1 MNMKKLL
8 LFVALFAAT
17 TVFATPITKDE
28 AAVVCRNF
36 LAQKVVNG
44 QIASADFQYLKTEYW
59 ENMPVYHIFKLSET
73 GFVTI
78 AASDHFEP
86 VIGYSFESDYMP
98 NPASTFIME
107 AYSRWIVECEKEN
120 ISYKGVADKWQRYLS
135 DDFTAEPTR
144 PTTVG
149 PLLSTKWNQGT
160 YFNTLCPWDIRSYED
175 QHVYTG
181 CVATAMAQIMNYHG
195 HPYTGLLGTS
205 YIPEP
210 YGRLTVY
217 FRDYHYNYSANPNTP
232 TGYSNEM
239 AKLIYHCGVA
249 VQMGYTPF
257 GSGAHSVSA
266 MEALARYFKYDSAWL
281 CSRAL
286 YDGIEQWHAAMKVDL
301 NCLRP
306 LYYSANDGQDG
317 HAFVLDGYDE
327 DGKFH
332 INWGW
337 GGSYDGYFVVVDNY
351 VEDNEQNPGHTM
363 GYILDSDCGRLVYP
377 ITNAPGVCSGHQ
389 RNTASSGT
397 IRSGEPTKLYAA
409 DADCSWMLA
418 APEVSRYILTFDRL
432 ETEEGVDVVT
442 IYNGPTVESGVAG
455 TYSGTTLPTGEIT
468 INADSVLVTFTSNG
482 ENQMHGFQISYI
494 TIGAGQYCQ
503 FSQDITSEGVYEI
516 TDGSEEANYRNN
528 SVCNWN
534 IKPSGMR
541 HCYFSFPML
550 RFGEG
555 DFIEIYNATT
565 TPNTL
570 LYRFDNRNYPAQDV
584 LKLTYGKLKVRFV
597 ADNWDV
603 NDGFKMTA
611 QPVTAVNDYSGVTNL
626 SVFPNPSS
634 DRLNISFITNEVSS
648 IECKI
653 LDMTGKLLYSKHIEA
668 DGGMVEESV
677 NVSDFAT
684 GIYFLRIETAK
695 GTTVE
700 KFVKE

>member
-1 MNMKKLL
+1 MKKLL

-17 TVFATPITKDE
+17 TVFATSITKDE

-36 LAQKVVNG
+36 LAQKVANG
-44 QIASADFQYLKTEYW
+44 QIATSDFQYYKTEYW
-59 ENMPVYHIFKLSET
+59 ENVPVYHIFRLSET

-78 AASDHFEP
+78 SASDHFEP
-86 VIGYSFESDYMP
+86 VISYSFESDYMP

-107 AYSRWIVECEKEN
+107 AYSRWIVECEKYDV
-120 ISYKGVADKWQRYLS
+120 SYKGVEEKWQHYLS

-144 PTTVG
+144 ADVVG
-149 PLLSTKWNQGT
+149 PLLTTKWNQGM
-160 YFNTLCPWDIRSYED
+160 YFNTLCPWDGRSYDD

-181 CVATAMAQIMNYHG
+181 CVATAMSQIMNYHG
-195 HPYTGLLGTS
+195 HPYTGLLGSS

-217 FRDYHYNYSANPNTP
+217 FRDQHYNYGAMPNVP
-232 TGYSNEM
+232 TGYANEM

-266 MEALARYFKYDSAWL
+266 MEALSRFFKYDSAWL

-286 YDGIEQWHAAMKVDL
+286 YDEVEEWHAAMKVDL

-306 LYYSANDGQDG
+306 LYYSANDGQNG

-337 GGSYDGYFVVVDNY
+337 GGNSDGYYVVVDNY
-351 VEDNEQNPGHTM
+351 QQDDELNPGHNM
-363 GYILDSDCGRLVYP
+363 GYILDADCGRLVYP
-377 ITNAPGVCSGHQ
+377 ITDAPGVCMGHQ

-397 IRSGEPTKLYAA
+397 INSGEPTKLYAA

-418 APEVSRYILTFDRL
+418 APEVSRYILKFDRL
-432 ETEEGVDVVT
+432 ETEEGADIVT

-455 TYSGTTLPTGEIT
+455 TYSGTTVPDGEIT

-482 ENQMHGFQISYI
+482 ENQMHGFQISYS
-494 TIGAGQYCQ
+494 TLGAGQYCTATA
-503 FSQDITSEGVYEI
+503 SITEEGVFNI
-516 TDGSEEANYRNN
+516 TDGSEDANYRNN
-528 SVCNWN
+528 TVCTWIIN
-534 IKPSGMR
+534 PSGMH
-541 HCYFSFPML
+541 HCYFSFPMIQL
-550 RFGEG
+550 GEG
-555 DFIEIYNATT
+555 DFIEIYDATT
-565 TPNTL
+565 SPSTL
-570 LYRFDNRNYPAQDV
+570 MCRYDNRNFPEQDV
-584 LKLTYGKLKVRFV
+584 LTMMKSKLKVRFV

-603 NDGFKMTA
+603 NDGFVMTV
-611 QPVTAVNDYSGVTNL
+611 QTVTAVNDYSGVTEL
-626 SVFPNPSS
+626 SVFPNPAS
-634 DRLNISFITNEVSS
+634 DRLNVSFMTEDASS
-648 IECKI
+648 IDCKI
-653 LDMTGKLLYSKHIEA
+653 LDMTGKMLYNKHIEA
-668 DGGMVEESV
+668 DGGLVEESF

-684 GIYFLRIETAK
+684 GIYFLRIETPK
-695 GTTVE
+695 GTTIE

>member
-1 MNMKKLL
+1 MKKLF
-8 LFVALFAAT
+8 LFIILCAVA

-36 LAQKVVNG
+36 LAQKMANG
-44 QIASADFQYLKTEYW
+44 QVANADFQYYKTEFW
-59 ENMPVYHIFKLSET
+59 DNMPVYHVFRLSGT

-86 VIGYSFESDYMP
+86 VISYSFESDYLP
-98 NPASTFIME
+98 NAASTFVME

-120 ISYKGVADKWQRYLS
+120 VSYNGVADKWQHYLS
-135 DDFTAEPTR
+135 EDFTAEPTR
-144 PTTVG
+144 GNSVG
-149 PLLSTKWNQGT
+149 PLLTTKWNQDI
-160 YFNTLCPWDIRSYED
+160 YFNTLCPWDMRGPD
-175 QHVYTG
+175 QHVLTG
-181 CVATAMAQIMNYHG
+181 CVATAMAQVLNYHG
-195 HPYTGLLGTS
+195 HPYTGALGTS

-210 YGRLTVY
+210 YGRITIY
-217 FRDYHYNYSANPNTP
+217 FRDYHYNYSANPNVP
-232 TGYSNEM
+232 SGYSNEM

-266 MEALARYFKYDSAWL
+266 VDALKRHFKYDSAWL
-281 CSRAL
+281 CPRAL
-286 YDGIEQWHAAMKVDL
+286 FDRLEEWHAALRVDL
-301 NCLRP
+301 DQLRP
-306 LYYSANDGQDG
+306 LYFSGDDGQNG

-337 GGSYDGYFVVVDNY
+337 GGNSDGYYVVVDNS
-351 VEDNEQNPGHTM
+351 VEEDSLNPGHHM
-363 GYILDSDCGRLVYP
+363 GYIYNTEAARLVYP
-377 ITNAPGVCSGHQ
+377 ITGAPGVCSGHQ

-418 APEVSRYILTFDRL
+418 APEVTRYNLTFDRL

-455 TYSGTTLPTGEIT
+455 TFSGTTRPTDLIS
-468 INADSVLVTFTSNG
+468 INADSVLVTFTSNS
-482 ENQMHGFQISYI
+482 ENQMHGFQISYN
-494 TIGAGQYCQ
+494 TIGVGQYCAAT
-503 FSQDITSEGVYEI
+503 QDITSEGVFEI
-516 TDGSEEANYRNN
+516 TDGSEDANYRNN
-528 SVCNWN
+528 TVCTWN
-534 IKPSGMR
+534 IKPSGMH
-541 HCYFSFPML
+541 HCFFSFPMIRL
-550 RFGEG
+550 GEG
-555 DFIEIYNATT
+555 DFIEIYDATT
-565 TPNTL
+565 NPNTL
-570 LYRFDNRNYPAQDV
+570 LYRYDNRNFPAQDV
-584 LKLTYGKLKVRFV
+584 LTLTKSKLKVRFV

-603 NDGFKMTA
+603 NEGFKLIA
-611 QPVTAVNDYSGVTNL
+611 QTVTSVNDYSGVTDL
-626 SVFPNPSS
+626 SVFPNPAS
-634 DRLNISFITNEVSS
+634 DRLNVSFVTDEVSS

-653 LDMTGKLLYSKHIEA
+653 LDMTGKLLYSKHIES
-668 DGGMVEESV
+668 DGGLIEESV

-695 GTTVE
+695 GTTIE